1 MNIPPVG
8 SPRGTQVMQNG
19 HISHAAQVPQMQNP
33 MLKTSNPEVPLPSG
47 KMSSIPKSAK
57 STSSSNAGP
66 SPKLFRHPMDKG
78 KIDSLVQSAEREK
91 SPDSA
96 KVKMCFSFICIDLI
110 GLNSGTKGVIT
121 QLS

>member
-8 SPRGTQVMQNG
+8 SPHGTHAMQNG
-19 HISHAAQVPQMQNP
+19 HIPHVTQVPQMQNP
-33 MLKTSNPEVPLPSG
+33 MLKTSNPEVSLPNS
-47 KMSSIPKSAK
+47 KMTSIPKGTK

-78 KIDSLVQSAEREK
+78 KIDSLVESAEREK

-96 KVKMCFSFICIDLI
+96 KV
-110 GLNSGTKGVIT
+110 
-121 QLS
+121 